1 MLGDESYAEG
11 KTELVVHS
19 DAERNV
25 DRTRE
30 GNSNAGSLHLHAQ
43 QQDNGGQR

>member
-11 KTELVVHS
+11 KIEFVVHS
-19 DAERNV
+19 DTEGNV
-25 DRTRE
+25 DKARE
-30 GNSNAGSLHLHAQ
+30 GNSNSGSLQLHAQ